1 MARHIVIGVDGSA
14 PATAAVEWAA
24 ADAQRRELS
33 MRILHV
39 CEQWPYRVDTTRY
52 CAGTLAA
59 AADRARAL
67 TRGVEVTT
75 QLLSGNVVDT
85 LIGESGSADSV
96 VIGSRGLGGFAGMM
110 VGSVSMGV
118 AGHAAGPVVVVR
130 ETSVVV
136 HGRVVVGYD
145 GSEHS
150 EAAMRYA
157 VEQARARE
165 VPLHVIYAWQAPV
178 VSTYAAAYGSFLED
192 AYEQE
197 TETAQ
202 ERVARWRDGNPDVAI
217 TDETVVG
224 HPVNFLIEAGGTA
237 DLVVVGSRGLGGFA
251 SAVLGSVSHAVLH
264 HLRCPVAVV
273 RPGIT
278 ARKDGQISTAR
289 NKGAGDG

>member
-1 MARHIVIGVDGSA
+1 MAGHIVIGVDGSA

-24 ADAQRRELS
+24 LDAQRRRLS
-33 MRILHV
+33 MRIVHV
-39 CEQWPYRVDTTRY
+39 CEPWPHHVDTTKY

-59 AADRARAL
+59 AADRARDL
-67 TRGVEVTT
+67 TRRVEVTT

-85 LIGESGSADSV
+85 LIGESGAADSV
-96 VIGSRGLGGFAGMM
+96 VLGSRGLGGFAGM
-110 VGSVSMGV
+110 VLGSVGMGV
-118 AGHAAGPVVVVR
+118 AGHAAGPVVIVR
-130 ETSVVV
+130 KTSVVV

-157 VEQARARE
+157 VTQARARE
-165 VPLHVIYAWQAPV
+165 VQLHVVYAWQAPV
-178 VSTYAAAYGSFLED
+178 VSTYAVAYSNLLED

-202 ERVARWRDGNPDVAI
+202 ERVARWRDANPDVAI
-217 TDETVVG
+217 TDQTVIG
-224 HPVNFLIEAGGTA
+224 HPVNVLIEAGGTA

-264 HLRCPVAVV
+264 HLTCPVAVV
-273 RPGIT
+273 RP
-278 ARKDGQISTAR
+278 RDDSR
-289 NKGAGDG
+289 NEMDEPA